1 MVNQLQKKN
10 NIDTSVFVLKT
21 EYNTDKS
28 DSEKKIGD
36 AEKRIPKINE
46 LVKKKWKRKYQVSL
60 LWLLVLYCL
69 QLKVRYLMLVIQS
82 SKQIMT
88 QRYQKW
94 N

>member
-36 AEKRIPKINE
+36 AEKRIPKISE
-46 LVKKKWKRKYQVSL
+46 LVKKKMEKKIPNISALATSAVLPAVESKIPNVSN
-60 LWLLVLYCL
+60 LV
-69 QLKVRYLMLVIQS
+69 K
-82 SKQIMT
+82 
-88 QRYQKW
+88 
-94 N
+94 

>member
-1 MVNQLQKKN
+1 MVNQLPKKN

-36 AEKRIPKINE
+36 AEKRIPKISE
-46 LVKKKWKRKYQVSL
+46 LVEKRQKRKYQVSL

-88 QRYQKW
+88 QKYQTS